1 MGLTLLLLASL
12 AAPAVPDTG
21 PPIFA
26 LFSNV
31 TSSVAH
37 AYDLKDDQGSQM
49 ACVHAYAARSPAV
62 WGGGHR
68 YWALYQAKVGSEFQ
82 VRLASSSDLV
92 TWAFRRTLLQNADM
106 PYASRPGP
114 ATPAQLRAGA
124 PQWPLRDGG
133 ASNDGWIVVTHEQ
146 WMRPGSTLPSQL
158 GFKLYYNESQLLA
171 GTHFN
176 SYVAPLSVG
185 SASRLEG
192 TPSLYATTLVQRGGL
207 WMVDA
212 DVGFHFNDERGI
224 DQVASGTLGSFG
236 PTAVTPALTRQARA
250 DAYDDLFASR
260 GAVGN
265 IGQRAPG
272 TLLGAHL
279 CAQEA
284 NVGAMPPTVW
294 ADWRVWLYFFGAAE
308 GDVPTGAS
316 GNVTMLNVTTHG
328 GSTAFGNPSWTVL
341 PCPGASAGGPGGPSP
356 SCLFVSYF
364 LFGEGAAPGEAGV
377 CAFVQQLP
385 GDA

>member
-1 MGLTLLLLASL
+1 MCRTLLLLASL
-12 AAPAVPDTG
+12 TADAAAAPSVADTG

-31 TSSVAH
+31 TSSLAH

-49 ACVHAYAARSPAV
+49 ACVHAYPARSPAV

-92 TWAFRRTLLQNADM
+92 SWAFRRTLLQNADM
-106 PYASRPGP
+106 PYASRPAP
-114 ATPAQLRAGA
+114 ATH
-124 PQWPLRDGG
+124 DG
-133 ASNDGWIVVTHEQ
+133 ASDDDDGWIVVTHEQ

-185 SASRLEG
+185 AASRLEG

-212 DVGFHFNDERGI
+212 DVGFHFNDARGI
-224 DQVASGTLGSFG
+224 DQVASGALSSFG
-236 PTAVTPALTRQARA
+236 PTAVAPSLTRQARA

-341 PCPGASAGGPGGPSP
+341 PCPGAYAAGHGGGPP
-356 SCLFVSYF
+356 CLFVSYF